1 MVQSLRWARPIIVD
15 HSTPLMH
22 TGWAVGVVI
31 PARDEE
37 RHIADVLNS
46 IPEWVDAI
54 VVVDDHSTDATALKA
69 QTALQRRNL
78 EGWSG
83 KWWIQDLSVCK
94 YAANRSG
101 VGAAIDSG
109 MQFLLAQAE
118 AGIWC
123 EQDAQWCA
131 AVMDGDGQMCAGDLN
146 ALVTPLVEDR
156 ADHAKGNRSM
166 HQLGLTQMPPIRR
179 IGTWILTHLT
189 NLASG
194 MTISD
199 PQSGYA
205 VSSHEVIKN
214 WDFSR
219 KWDVYGYPNHRL
231 IELARGKW
239 RVQEIPVRGIYNGSR
254 SHLRIPAFFAG
265 VALLLWSG
273 LFQRGWDWYVLGNGR
288 GDNLNEIG
296 LLARATVV
304 GMWFSGWSS
313 LLACVPVAYVLES
326 WTYLGIFA
334 AYFVLAMLLCR
345 VVDR

>member
-231 IELARGKW
+231 IEL
-239 RVQEIPVRGIYNGSR
+239 
-254 SHLRIPAFFAG
+254 
-265 VALLLWSG
+265 
-273 LFQRGWDWYVLGNGR
+273 
-288 GDNLNEIG
+288 
-296 LLARATVV
+296 
-304 GMWFSGWSS
+304 
-313 LLACVPVAYVLES
+313 
-326 WTYLGIFA
+326 
-334 AYFVLAMLLCR
+334 
-345 VVDR
+345 